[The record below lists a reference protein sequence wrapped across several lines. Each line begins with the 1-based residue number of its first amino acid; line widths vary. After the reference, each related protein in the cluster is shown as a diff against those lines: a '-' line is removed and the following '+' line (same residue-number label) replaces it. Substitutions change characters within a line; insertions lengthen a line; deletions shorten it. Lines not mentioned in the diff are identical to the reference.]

1 MPKVIDDVVL
11 PGMKVEGTA
20 QEVAESIFEKIISP
34 CAASLSKSDRQAA
47 ATFAYHIMGLGISQF
62 AECVTTENF
71 EKNMN
76 NVVRQMVLNLKKE
89 RGELSN

>member
-1 MPKVIDDVVL
+1 MKKAIKDVVL
-11 PGMKVEGTA
+11 PDMKIEGTA
-20 QEVAESIFEKIISP
+20 KEVAENIFEKIISP
-34 CAASLSKSDRQAA
+34 CTASLFTSDREVAA
-47 ATFAYHIMGLGISQF
+47 AFAYHIMGLSVSQF

-76 NVVRQMVLNLKKE
+76 EVVRQMVLNLKKE